1 MNKKEKQLVKVVP
14 NKGKLHSKN
23 KSSAKGTKKEIVNKP
38 NQLIDID
45 LFNSWVDNLDSSTQ
59 ESFCSFAAD
68 NYSVIEVYLYAR
80 FLGYEGSITDCH
92 LWAKEEFKKRNFN
105 VILEVE
111 IDAMQID
118 ISKLRDSIDLG
129 VVKQDMGAARI
140 AMLQKELRANIKQ
153 LSDEKHLTDR
163 QGLILAG
170 ADRALREILLI
181 FRDDPIEG
189 PLQEASMGVWTK
201 ILQEES

>member
-1 MNKKEKQLVKVVP
+1 M
-14 NKGKLHSKN
+14 
-23 KSSAKGTKKEIVNKP
+23 
-38 NQLIDID
+38 
-45 LFNSWVDNLDSSTQ
+45 
-59 ESFCSFAAD
+59 
-68 NYSVIEVYLYAR
+68 YLYAR
-80 FLGYEGSITDCH
+80 FLGYEGSITDCQR
-92 LWAKEEFKKRNFN
+92 WAKEEVKKRNFN